1 MKTTST
7 DLVCLKCGNITTIY
21 RNSKHLRNIGHIKDL
36 YCYKCKCNTK
46 HYEVKDIDEFM
57 NTRTGNKVKNMIK
70 ELIDNQSVDEE
81 VFKEY
86 VLKYIK

>member
-7 DLVCLKCGNITTIY
+7 DLVCLKCGNIATIY

-57 NTRTGNKVKNMIK
+57 NTQTGNKVKNMVK
-70 ELIDNQSVDEE
+70 ELINKKSVNEE